1 MVAEIICNSCS
12 RSDVARPMIV
22 TTSWSPT
29 YAKSSWTPK
38 VNPFLYAS
46 PLPTLLNGML
56 LHTPSHMHDRF
67 TPTSTEAREEA
78 RNIKPDKTEAWKR
91 RRKKPRLNHRSLRPT
106 PESPAYTGVSGPA
119 TPESPDR
126 PPDRP
131 QHPTRGQSVSP
142 SGDDTGDDTGVSGL
156 DRSLRPPTPESP
168 ACTMGL
174 RAASWA
180 FGPCTPLARP
190 NPSFIPKLP
199 LFMWMAYK

>member
-1 MVAEIICNSCS
+1 MYVRNSSKKRKYLIVKLFGTRSCDGSLYVCCCRYNSCINS
-12 RSDVARPMIV
+12 RDVHI
-22 TTSWSPT
+22 
-29 YAKSSWTPK
+29 
-38 VNPFLYAS
+38 
-46 PLPTLLNGML
+46 
-56 LHTPSHMHDRF
+56 MHDRF

-78 RNIKPDKTEAWKR
+78 RDIKPDKTEAWKR
-91 RRKKPRLNHRSLRPT
+91 RRKKPWLNHRSLRPT